1 VQDEVIYRCVN
12 GACARTLPRRVN
24 YCPYCG
30 TSQSSGLPRPNE
42 AAAGPAV
49 SIAKPVPAPFVPVDP
64 MPAAA
69 SAAPPQPAIAPPPP
83 PPPPPR
89 NPEPARPPQREP
101 VRLRYWLLAL
111 AVLWLIWITQRP
123 GTTLIDARI
132 DSAVAM
138 AAACKSSEA
147 QAELIAL
154 RGSRATPEQLQR
166 LQSALNDA
174 AAACNRSNARPKP
187 APRPAR
193 TPAGQQAQ
201 SARNLIA
208 DARLALAAGNYKA
221 ASEKMEV
228 CAAMVDAGNRECS
241 ALKSRADR
249 LQGEME
255 RCLAGGREWIGD
267 RCQ

>member
-1 VQDEVIYRCVN
+1 
-12 GACARTLPRRVN
+12 VN

-30 TSQSSGLPRPNE
+30 TSQSSGLPRPKE

-49 SIAKPVPAPFVPVDP
+49 SIAKPAPAPPPLVPVDP

-69 SAAPPQPAIAPPPP
+69 SAAPPQPAIARPPA
-83 PPPPPR
+83 PPPPR
-89 NPEPARPPQREP
+89 SPEPARPPQREP

-174 AAACNRSNARPKP
+174 AAACNRSSARPKP
-187 APRPAR
+187 APRTAR

>member
-12 GACARTLPRRVN
+12 GACARPLPRRVN

-30 TSQSSGLPRPNE
+30 TSQSTGQPRPKDIT
-42 AAAGPAV
+42 AGPAV
-49 SIAKPVPAPFVPVDP
+49 SIAKP
-64 MPAAA
+64 
-69 SAAPPQPAIAPPPP
+69 AAPPFVAAAPMPPAPSAPPSPP
-83 PPPPPR
+83 QAKIPPSPPR
-89 NPEPARPPQREP
+89 TPEPARPPQRQP

-111 AVLWLIWITQRP
+111 GALWLIWITQRP
-123 GTTLIDARI
+123 STTLIDARI
-132 DSAVAM
+132 DNAVEM
-138 AAACKSSEA
+138 AAACKSGEA

-166 LQSALNDA
+166 LQSALNEADA
-174 AAACNRSNARPKP
+174 ACSKNARPKP
-187 APRPAR
+187 APRTAR
-193 TPAGQQAQ
+193 PLASQQAQ

-208 DARLALAAGNYKA
+208 EARQALVAGNYQA

-241 ALKSRADR
+241 ALKARADR
-249 LQGEME
+249 LHGDME
-255 RCLAGGREWIGD
+255 RCLAGGRDWIGD